1 MKEVPM
7 AVSEA
12 QKRATAKYIKHNVK
26 RYVVQLNKNTDED
39 LVCFMESIDNVN
51 GFSKDCIRKAMEES
65 KK

>member
-1 MKEVPM
+1 M

-39 LVCFMESIDNVN
+39 LVRFMENIDNIN
-51 GFSKDCIRKAMEES
+51 GFFKDCIRRAMEES
-65 KK
+65 RK

>member
-39 LVCFMESIDNVN
+39 LVRFMETIDNVN
-51 GFSKDCIRKAMEES
+51 GFFKDCIRKAMEES
-65 KK
+65 KN

>member
-1 MKEVPM
+1 MKEFPM

-51 GFSKDCIRKAMEES
+51 GF
-65 KK
+65 